1 MTEPNNAVLQ
11 EQIKQLRKDFQD
23 FKISTREDIRE
34 LEKDMEKNNTT
45 TNQLSIM
52 MSYVKDTVLEMKE
65 MMNSFIIVQND
76 QNKKMG
82 ESFTAQNEKID
93 GFINS
98 DTRMNHKRQFV
109 VSVLQVASGII
120 IALLGFW
127 ASGQI

>member
-1 MTEPNNAVLQ
+1 MQEPNNAVLQ
-11 EQIKQLRKDFQD
+11 EQIKRLRDDFQD
-23 FKISTREDIRE
+23 FKVSTREDIRE

-52 MSYVKDTVLEMKE
+52 MSYVKDTVLEMKD

-98 DTRMNHKRQFV
+98 DKRADHKRQFV
-109 VSVLQVASGII
+109 VSVLQVVSGIV
-120 IALLGFW
+120 IALIGLWG
-127 ASGQI
+127 AGKL